1 MTTTHHTFCRICEAL
16 CGLEID
22 VDQGRVVDIRPDRA
36 HVGTAGFCCAKGT
49 RQARIYDSPDRLQY
63 PLKRVGSGFERVSWE
78 QALSEIGAGVAYSF
92 YDAGLPGWQ
101 AVEIEVREG
110 QVYLTGHLPSRN
122 AARDAVELALQ
133 VPGVR
138 GVISSLVVDG

>member
-1 MTTTHHTFCRICEAL
+1 MGEPSDARGFGAACYRPLAAACLAALLGCAPVALREPPEAS
-16 CGLEID
+16 GPEVID
-22 VDQGRVVDIRPDRA
+22 
-36 HVGTAGFCCAKGT
+36 
-49 RQARIYDSPDRLQY
+49 
-63 PLKRVGSGFERVSWE
+63 
-78 QALSEIGAGVAYSF
+78 SEIGAGVAYSF

-110 QVYLTGHLPSRN
+110 QVYLTGHLPSRK
-122 AARDAVELALQ
+122 AAREAVELALQ